1 MDALSIA
8 EAKALLSSMMKEE
21 LQAAMES
28 AKQDES
34 KAMLLRFTIAKAEK
48 GHLVDASI
56 IAEAKS
62 LLPATRELK
71 AAMTTAQE
79 DKNLA
84 VFATVISKAKMEQL
98 VYVSAISEAETT
110 LEALETEK
118 LRADLQ
124 SAK

>member
-1 MDALSIA
+1 
-8 EAKALLSSMMKEE
+8 
-21 LQAAMES
+21 
-28 AKQDES
+28 
-34 KAMLLRFTIAKAEK
+34 MLLRFAVAKAEK

-98 VYVSAISEAETT
+98 VDVSAILEAETT
-110 LEALETEK
+110 LEALATEK

-124 SAK
+124 SAKEKHHFLNIRS